1 MVDVKQFHRQFF
13 NFTPFSSITTVKQY
27 IFLTKRLDTALKIY

>member
-27 IFLTKRLDTALKIY
+27 IFFNEKT